1 MIIDTIE
8 NVSRYENVH
17 PRFARAFT
25 YLKSLLDNGVADGH
39 YEPEN
44 PEVPGE
50 FYVNIGTGD
59 VQPKE
64 MATAESHR
72 KYIDLQLVLAGE
84 ELMCVPSVELIP
96 PVTTEYKPDGD
107 YMLYAPVEIADC
119 HQLRVTAGQFVIFL
133 ATELHA
139 PSMAVGKEPVKV
151 RKAILKVLA

>member
-17 PRFARAFT
+17 PRFARAFA
-25 YLKSLLDNGVADGH
+25 YLKSLLESGAADGRH
-39 YEPEN
+39 EPKDL
-44 PEVPGE
+44 EVPGE
-50 FYVNIGTGD
+50 FYVNIGTGP

-72 KYIDLQLVLAGE
+72 KYIDLQLVLEGE
-84 ELMCVPSVELIP
+84 ELMCVPSKEAIP
-96 PVTTEYKPDGD
+96 AVTTEYKPDGD
-107 YMLYAPVEIADC
+107 YMLYAPVPADEC
-119 HQLRVTAGQFVIFL
+119 HKLYVTAGQFVIFL

-139 PSMAVGKEPVKV
+139 PSMAIGKEPATV